1 MMHIMK
7 GCLNIEPYAQVQL
20 VLPCPICHR
29 SKHCLHS
36 SLLVGKMTRI
46 KCFRVLT
53 GWLVGSQVFEM
64 DAFDD
69 LHRQTSCGGVVHQAD
84 KDLWCGC
91 LTDWLEWWGAFTAC
105 HIWEADL
112 GFTALKMFHTKLFTG
127 ICCCTMDAWLQTDV
141 DKASHFQQ
149 ATMNFYIWKI
159 SLAIVS

>member
-112 GFTALKMFHTKLFTG
+112 GFTALKCFTQNCSLVFVVVQWMLDCRPMSTRLLISSRQPWIFTSERFH
-127 ICCCTMDAWLQTDV
+127 
-141 DKASHFQQ
+141 
-149 ATMNFYIWKI
+149 
-159 SLAIVS
+159 